1 MELKGHTFKTFFEP
15 FRIKSV
21 EKIQHTTRA
30 QRIQHLQD
38 ANYNPFML
46 NSEDILID
54 LLTDSGTGAMSSDQ
68 WAAIMKGDE
77 SYAGSPSYRKFESVV
92 KDIFGFRH
100 VIPTHQGRAAE
111 RILFHCSLN
120 DGDLVPNNAHFDT
133 TRANVEKCGAKAINF
148 TIPEALDS
156 SKKVPFRGNMDANKL
171 NELLSGER
179 KDNVAMVMLT
189 ITNNAIG
196 GEPVSMDNIKTVSK
210 LCHHHGIPFFLDACR
225 FAENAWFIKTRED
238 LYAHRTPL
246 QIARE
251 MFSYADGCTMSAKKD
266 GLVNIGGFLA
276 MNDENLADKCRR
288 ELIISE
294 GFLTY
299 GGLAGRDLEAMAV
312 GLREVLNEDYL
323 RYQVGFVKMLADLLK
338 ERRIPVL
345 TPPGGH
351 AVYIDAAAMLPH
363 IPKEQFP
370 AWALG
375 CALYVEGG
383 IRCSELGGVMHGKDP
398 ENPEND
404 NEFED
409 ELGELLR
416 LAIPRRTYT
425 ESHMKYV
432 AEVLEY
438 VNKHKKKV
446 NGYKITWAP
455 AVLRH
460 FSALLEPIPL
470 SEKQEEEEQDEEEID
485 DMEEFLSRVRGTS
498 FRRQSMSYHFL

>member
-1 MELKGHTFKTFFEP
+1 MELKEHSFQTFFEP
-15 FRIKSV
+15 FRIKAV
-21 EKIQHTTRA
+21 EKIRHTTRA
-30 QRIQHLQD
+30 QRIQHLQE

-46 NSEDILID
+46 NSEDIIID

-77 SYAGSPSYRKFESVV
+77 SYAGSPSYRN
-92 KDIFGFRH
+92 
-100 VIPTHQGRAAE
+100 
-111 RILFHCSLN
+111 LN
-120 DGDLVPNNAHFDT
+120 DGDIVPNNAHFDT
-133 TRANVEKCGAKAINF
+133 TQANVETRGAKALNF
-148 TIPEALDS
+148 PIPEALDPNI
-156 SKKVPFRGNMDANKL
+156 KVPFRGNMDINKL
-171 NELLSGER
+171 KELLSGQL
-179 KDNVAMVMLT
+179 KDKVAMVMIT

-196 GEPVSMDNIKTVSK
+196 GEPVSMENIKMVSK

-225 FAENAWFIKTRED
+225 FAENAWFIKTREEV
-238 LYAHRTPL
+238 YAHRTPL

-266 GLVNIGGFLA
+266 GLVNIGGFLV
-276 MNDENLADKCRR
+276 MNDDDLADKCRR

-294 GFLTY
+294 GFITY

-312 GLREVLNEDYL
+312 GLREVLEEDYL

-338 ERRIPVL
+338 GHRIPVL

-375 CALYVEGG
+375 CALYMEGG
-383 IRCSELGGVMHGKDP
+383 IRCGELGGVMHGKDP
-398 ENPEND
+398 KNNLKNEN
-404 NEFED
+404 
-409 ELGELLR
+409 GELLR

-438 VNKHKKKV
+438 VYRHKKKRSPGTHSPGKGGV
-446 NGYKITWAP
+446 GQRIQNHVGSYS
-455 AVLRH
+455 L
-460 FSALLEPIPL
+460 
-470 SEKQEEEEQDEEEID
+470 
-485 DMEEFLSRVRGTS
+485 TS
-498 FRRQSMSYHFL
+498 FQRSPGTHSPGKGGVGLSPKEVPYMKRFYRT

>member
-1 MELKGHTFKTFFEP
+1 MQWEHHFRTFFEP

-21 EKIQHTTRA
+21 ERIKHTTRA
-30 QRIQHLQD
+30 QRIQRLQE

-46 NSEDILID
+46 NSEDIIID

-77 SYAGSPSYRKFESVV
+77 SYAGSPSYRKFEKVV

-111 RILFHCSLN
+111 RILFECTLDS
-120 DGDLVPNNAHFDT
+120 GDLVLSNAHFDT
-133 TRANVEKCGAKAINF
+133 TQANVEKYGGKAVNLP
-148 TIPEALDS
+148 IPEALDPNKKAPFKGNIDI
-156 SKKVPFRGNMDANKL
+156 SKLK
-171 NELLSGER
+171 ELVSGELGG
-179 KDNVAMVMLT
+179 KVAMAMIT

-196 GEPVSMDNIKTVSK
+196 GEPVSMENIKMVSK
-210 LCHHHGIPFFLDACR
+210 ICRHYGIPFFLDACR
-225 FAENAWFIKTRED
+225 FAENAWFIKTRDEG
-238 LYAHRTPL
+238 YAHRTPL

-276 MNDENLADKCRR
+276 MNDEELADKCRR

-312 GLREVLNEDYL
+312 GLREVLDEDYL

-338 ERRIPVL
+338 EHHIPVL

-375 CALYVEGG
+375 CALYVEGK
-383 IRCSELGGVMHGKDP
+383 ISLS
-398 ENPEND
+398 NPN
-404 NEFED
+404 
-409 ELGELLR
+409 
-416 LAIPRRTYT
+416 
-425 ESHMKYV
+425 
-432 AEVLEY
+432 
-438 VNKHKKKV
+438 
-446 NGYKITWAP
+446 
-455 AVLRH
+455 
-460 FSALLEPIPL
+460 
-470 SEKQEEEEQDEEEID
+470 
-485 DMEEFLSRVRGTS
+485 
-498 FRRQSMSYHFL
+498 

>member
-1 MELKGHTFKTFFEP
+1 MESNEHTFKTFFEP
-15 FRIKSV
+15 FRIKAV
-21 EKIQHTTRA
+21 EKLQHSTRA

-46 NSEDILID
+46 NSEDIIID

-77 SYAGSPSYRKFESVV
+77 SYAGSPSYRKFERVV

-111 RILFHCSLN
+111 RILFQCSLN

-133 TRANVEKCGAKAINF
+133 TRANVEKCRAKAVNF
-148 TIPEALDS
+148 PIPEALDPNAN
-156 SKKVPFRGNMDANKL
+156 VLFRGNMDVNRLTKFLLGENK
-171 NELLSGER
+171 E
-179 KDNVAMVMLT
+179 NVPMVLIT
-189 ITNNAIG
+189 ITNNTIG
-196 GEPVSMDNIKTVSK
+196 GDPVSMENIKMVSK
-210 LCHHHGIPFFLDACR
+210 LCHHHGIPLFLDACR
-225 FAENAWFIKTRED
+225 FAENAWFIKTREE

-246 QIARE
+246 EIARE

-276 MNDENLADKCRR
+276 MNDEDLANRCRQ

-294 GFLTY
+294 GFVTY

-312 GLREVLNEDYL
+312 GLREVLDEDYL
-323 RYQVGFVKMLADLLK
+323 RYRVGFVKMLADLLR
-338 ERRIPVL
+338 EHRIPVL

-375 CALYVEGG
+375 CALYVEG
-383 IRCSELGGVMHGKDP
+383 
-398 ENPEND
+398 
-404 NEFED
+404 
-409 ELGELLR
+409 
-416 LAIPRRTYT
+416 
-425 ESHMKYV
+425 
-432 AEVLEY
+432 
-438 VNKHKKKV
+438 KV
-446 NGYKITWAP
+446 QY
-455 AVLRH
+455 
-460 FSALLEPIPL
+460 
-470 SEKQEEEEQDEEEID
+470 
-485 DMEEFLSRVRGTS
+485 
-498 FRRQSMSYHFL
+498 